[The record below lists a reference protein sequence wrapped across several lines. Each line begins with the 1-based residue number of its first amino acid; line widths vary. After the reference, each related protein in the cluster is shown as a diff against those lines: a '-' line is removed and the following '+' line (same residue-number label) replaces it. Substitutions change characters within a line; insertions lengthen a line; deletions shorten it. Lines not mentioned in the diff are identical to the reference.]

1 MLTKVVDAEKN
12 TTPHRKTAAVGG
24 KWKMF
29 GVVRSGNGRLWR
41 HCAKISLHIC
51 VGFLILRQAPRAHWK
66 NDEKSIESGKIEG
79 KWKRIGMSKPLRIR
93 KNHISFWFFFCLC
106 VDCLSRELAPWGPGP
121 YRNFNFL
128 LHFFLAAL
136 DANKDVAG
144 FPVVIAIF
152 AVIEYA
158 MQVGGFS

>member
-93 KNHISFWFFFCLC
+93 KNHISFWFFFCVLI
-106 VDCLSRELAPWGPGP
+106 VSRESWRLGDPGHIEISTF
-121 YRNFNFL
+121 YCISFWR
-128 LHFFLAAL
+128 AL